1 MKWTIGQY
9 WIFRPA
15 CTIVAVVTR
24 KSCQIIVQ
32 KRHADNICAL
42 TEWFNLYCLASWS
55 PQYSHL
61 WTSALITVSVTIAL
75 YGLMQFYVTMKVEL
89 KPYDPLLKFF
99 AVKAVVFLT
108 FWQES
113 SLTLLGTLG
122 VIKPTTYW
130 TTHEIIIGYSALLS
144 CVEMAIFGFL
154 HLRCF
159 TANIYKPTPLEN
171 GDQPG
176 RRVYAKTSAW
186 KALGDVLDFRDVFR
200 DVWLA
205 LTQMGRRSIG
215 KEIEKPEPDDHL
227 EIVFGRSRIMD
238 RKARKDQKAT
248 VHRQTDIEKELER
261 IKLQGQSPGLDETE
275 KLLAPLAKDLNG
287 PRIALE
293 QPRHP
298 ETRQTANE
306 TVPWGPN
313 TTTAFSPSM
322 HSPAVPLEGG
332 FDAYGMSFGDVR
344 RFPKSST
351 GVIYPLASPNF
362 DEAHAR
368 IRSPAQPRE
377 SEIAHNR
384 TSHWV
389 TRVWQRSR
397 GSGAYSSSGHT
408 PLPTQ
413 SQYDGPVDHNPSLP
427 YDHVPVPACPAQP
440 ARVSSGPPA
449 PRNGLR
455 MPGPLSPSRY
465 PGFDEQA
472 HVDRM
477 YAMHA
482 LQQVAQSVTAS
493 PQPRA
498 SEGSYFEGP
507 RPQLSRPGPSSGP
520 GSGPRRTSAVFMQ
533 PPSITSPVPTE
544 FGGSAIVLPRHNLPP
559 ASIHSLPSSEGS
571 ERRSRPYS
579 YAGGRDS
586 RGSSRGRRMGQG
598 PQGSYHPGGTERG
611 ASRRHSADQP
621 RGLGLSFSPTP
632 GQIIPAAQGFAS
644 PVQPPPFSP
653 PPLYNSRDAE
663 PRPPGFVFDD
673 Y

>member
-1 MKWTIGQY
+1 M
-9 WIFRPA
+9 
-15 CTIVAVVTR
+15 
-24 KSCQIIVQ
+24 
-32 KRHADNICAL
+32 CAPV
-42 TEWFNLYCLASWS
+42 EWFNLYCLASWS

-61 WTSALITVSVTIAL
+61 WTSALITISVTIAL
-75 YGLMQFYVTMKVEL
+75 YGLMQFYVTMKEEL

-130 TTHEIIIGYSALLS
+130 STHEIIIGYSALLS

-159 TANIYKPTPLEN
+159 TANIYKPTPLQN

-176 RRVYAKTSAW
+176 RRVYAKTSTW

-227 EIVFGRSRIMD
+227 ENVFGRSRITD
-238 RKARKDQKAT
+238 RKARKEQKAT
-248 VHRQTDIEKELER
+248 VHRQTDVEKELER

-275 KLLAPLAKDLNG
+275 KLLAPLGKDLNE
-287 PRIALE
+287 PRTSLG
-293 QPRHP
+293 QPPHP
-298 ETRQTANE
+298 APRQIANE

-322 HSPAVPLEGG
+322 YSPAVPHEEGH
-332 FDAYGMSFGDVR
+332 DAYGMSFGDVR

-351 GVIYPLASPNF
+351 GVLYPLASPNLD
-362 DEAHAR
+362 DEHAR

-397 GSGAYSSSGHT
+397 GSGAYSTSGHA
-408 PLPTQ
+408 PVPTQ
-413 SQYDGPVDHNPSLP
+413 SEYDRPINHNPTLP
-427 YDHVPVPACPAQP
+427 YDHIPVPARPAQP

-449 PRNGLR
+449 PCNGLR
-455 MPGPLSPSRY
+455 MPDPLSPSRY

-493 PQPRA
+493 PQPTA
-498 SEGSYFEGP
+498 PSEGSYFEGP
-507 RPQLSRPGPSSGP
+507 RPQLSRSGASRGP

-544 FGGSAIVLPRHNLPP
+544 FGGRAILLPRHNLPP

-571 ERRSRPYS
+571 ERRGRPYS
-579 YAGGRDS
+579 YAGGSDS
-586 RGSSRGRRMGQG
+586 RGSSGGRRISQG
-598 PQGSYHPGGTERG
+598 PQGIHQHGGLQREP
-611 ASRRHSADQP
+611 ARRYSADQP
-621 RGLGLSFSPTP
+621 RGLGLSFSPQP
-632 GQIIPAAQGFAS
+632 GQTIQPQGFAT
-644 PVQPPPFSP
+644 PAQPPPFSP
-653 PPLYNSRDAE
+653 PPLYNSRDIV